1 MTTAI
6 TKKLINISYEAIWV
20 VPLSDFIND
29 LKSFRFEAMLITAM
43 VFGIIGLLLSLLSL
57 ALIWICHE
65 RDSQSTPLEELQMQ
79 DLKTQTQAQHLLAP
93 NEQG

>member
-1 MTTAI
+1 MI
-6 TKKLINISYEAIWV
+6 YPRNPYGSSLLQVFNQNY
-20 VPLSDFIND
+20 
-29 LKSFRFEAMLITAM
+29 FRFEVMLITAM

-57 ALIWICHE
+57 ALIWICHK

-79 DLKTQTQAQHLLAP
+79 DLKTQTQAQHLLAA